1 MIEKALSKDMVAKW
15 AALILALIMWFQVAS
30 DKNPIETRIVNFDLV
45 MNPPADVVVVSA
57 SPPKIAVT
65 LQGRAS
71 ALSRVDSRQMKIE
84 PDLSGVPIGDMV
96 QVPIT
101 VDPPVSGLKVLD
113 VNPVMATIELDSVRS
128 KEIGVSIRPVGTPNE
143 EFEAGKPEFLP
154 ESVSVTGP
162 GNRVD
167 KVAYVVGVVDI
178 GGATSK
184 VQSAVALSAIDAAGN
199 DVDGVVIEPSSCD
212 VTVPFTQR
220 PPAKSVNV
228 VTRTVGSPKTGYR
241 LDGVTV
247 TPSTVKLRGEPQVIE
262 AINSI
267 VARSVD
273 VTDKDASFTATVELE
288 VPSGLAY
295 IQTTQVSVYVRVVE
309 DVVERSFKRLVIP
322 HNAPPG
328 YTWDISP
335 REVTVLV
342 SGRSD
347 ILVDIGEMD
356 IQAYIDTEGKEEGS
370 HRLPVGVVFAD
381 HFSNKLALDEIT
393 PSSVTVTFTKR

>member
-1 MIEKALSKDMVAKW
+1 MVSKW
-15 AALILALIMWFQVAS
+15 AAVILAVIMWFQVAS

-45 MNPPADVVVVSA
+45 FNPPSDVVVVSA

-71 ALSRVDSRQMKIE
+71 ALSRLDSRQIKIE
-84 PDLSGVPIGDMV
+84 PDLSGVPIGDLA

-113 VNPVMATIELDSVRS
+113 VNPVIATVELDSVRF
-128 KEIGVSIRPVGTPNE
+128 KEIGVSIRPTGVPNE
-143 EFEAGKPEFLP
+143 EFEVGKPEFRP
-154 ESVSVTGP
+154 ESVKVTGP

-167 KVAYVVGVVDI
+167 KVAYVVGTVEI

-184 VQSAVALSAIDAAGN
+184 IQTTVSLSAIDGVGN
-199 DVDGVVIEPSSCD
+199 DVEGVVLEPSSCE
-212 VTVPFTQR
+212 VTVPFIQL

-228 VTRTVGSPKTGYR
+228 VARTVGLPKTGYR

-247 TPSTVKLRGEPQVIE
+247 TPSMVKLRGEPQVIE
-262 AINSI
+262 SINSI
-267 VARSVD
+267 VAHSVD
-273 VTDKDASFTATVELE
+273 VTDKDSSFTATVDLE

-295 IQTTQVSVYVRVVE
+295 IQTTQVSVYVRIVE

-335 REVTVLV
+335 REVTVFV

-370 HRLPVGVVFAD
+370 HRLSVGVVFAD
-381 HFSNKLALDEIT
+381 RLSNKLALDEIT
-393 PSSVTVTFTKR
+393 PNSVTVTFTKR